1 MNLEDFCNNVS
12 RDGFIK
18 LNKTI
23 QKLFVKYSKYCIQNN
38 KGKVDLARK
47 ILNYYKTRKYN
58 ENTIKGL
65 KALFLALKFF
75 KTKEYKRLE
84 PKNRPFIKTFIGK
97 QLAITI
103 QYEIEFKNLYS
114 LLTSHDD
121 FGMDKDL
128 NLNENDLKETL
139 IDLFSNNSE
148 ISKIVIDYRN
158 KLKER
163 NFYDEKYGIIYD
175 ISDCK
180 RCKIKKNEIEFC
192 KKHLR
197 NEKETKQKEK
207 EVEILKDNNTLT
219 LEDYSDK
226 SFVVRGEDTKK
237 YKEELKNLGGRFNKN
252 LNGGSGWI
260 FSNKRREEVESF
272 LNKNKK
278 LSSLFQDQLNKKECN
293 TCGLLNDSKNKNCIA
308 CESELVN

>member
-1 MNLEDFCNNVS
+1 
-12 RDGFIK
+12 
-18 LNKTI
+18 
-23 QKLFVKYSKYCIQNN
+23 
-38 KGKVDLARK
+38 
-47 ILNYYKTRKYN
+47 
-58 ENTIKGL
+58 
-65 KALFLALKFF
+65 
-75 KTKEYKRLE
+75 
-84 PKNRPFIKTFIGK
+84 
-97 QLAITI
+97 
-103 QYEIEFKNLYS
+103 
-114 LLTSHDD
+114 
-121 FGMDKDL
+121 
-128 NLNENDLKETL
+128 
-139 IDLFSNNSE
+139 
-148 ISKIVIDYRN
+148 
-158 KLKER
+158 
-163 NFYDEKYGIIYD
+163 
-175 ISDCK
+175 
-180 RCKIKKNEIEFC
+180 
-192 KKHLR
+192 LR

-252 LNGGSGWI
+252 LNGGGGWI